1 MSVDTDLARDDRAQS
16 ARPRW
21 RRWALG
27 GAGLLALALG
37 GAWGLRERIAAD
49 AIDRELA
56 ALGLPAHYRIVSI
69 GLGREVLGA
78 VVVGDPAHP
87 DLTVERVEVVLR
99 YGLAGPVI
107 DRITLVRPRLAGR
120 LVDGQLHFGAL
131 DRLIYTTAPGPLRLP
146 DWTLAL
152 VDARGQIDSTYG
164 ALGFSADG
172 QGNLFNG
179 FAGTMGL
186 VVPQARLSATC
197 GAARTTLFAHLST
210 RNGRPHAEGPLRLGA
225 AHCGAMHMAGGEV
238 DLAAAGDAALA
249 DWTIDSR
256 LALGR
261 IAQGTGLALAGLG
274 GAAGLH
280 WQVGQGDLSGRV
292 TLDAHGLMNS
302 AVRLGHARFDGVVHA
317 RQGFAVIDWRG
328 DLNGDELA
336 RGPATLAALDRA
348 RAASAGTPVA
358 PLFAQITAALAR
370 QEPGSR
376 LAGSVGWHQDARG
389 WRLAV
394 PGLALRGGHGG
405 QTLAHLDQFAVVGGD
420 GHLPRVSGNFGTGG
434 PDLPA
439 IAGTMTA
446 KGLTGARFRLAMAP
460 YAAGGAQLAMPQ
472 ATLAQT
478 ADGAL
483 DFSGAMAL
491 SGPMDGGRIDGLVLP
506 VEGGL
511 TSDGRLA
518 LWRHCVTPSY
528 ARLRSGTTDLAPGR
542 VTLCPAGGAVLRSGA
557 RGISVAATLPAFGL
571 HGRSGTAPF
580 AFHAGA
586 ARVAWPGTTTLGA
599 VDLALGEGADANR
612 VHLAGATI
620 VADPATLGGRFSGG
634 EVAMAALPATV
645 HAADG
650 DWHFDQ
656 GRLTLSGG
664 QFTLTDRASPARFA
678 PVAAQE
684 ATLTLADQALSANLR
699 LIAPRFGSELA
710 RVAVQHDLASG
721 KGHAD
726 VTIAAL
732 AFHNPTGK
740 PGGKDSPSPLQPA
753 DLSML
758 AKGVIANAEGTI
770 RGNARFAWDTTA
782 KDGGLTGSGR
792 FGSDDFDF
800 AAAVGP
806 VDGLSGTIEFTDL
819 IHLVSAPHQ
828 ILKVGSINPGIEVD
842 NGVIDLQL
850 LPDQVVRLNRAA
862 WPFEGG
868 TLHLQPT
875 ELHMAVVEPRR
886 FTLLIDGLE
895 AGRFLQHINMSNLS
909 ATGTFDGH
917 LPLVFDGNG
926 GRIVGGQLVSRAP
939 GGNVS
944 YVGALSYRDLSPM
957 ANYAFKM
964 LRSVDYRAMTIGM
977 EGDLAGEVVTKVS
990 FGGISQGAGAQR
1002 NLITRQIARLPIRF
1016 DINVRTQFY
1025 QLISSLRSLYDPS
1038 MVRDPRDLGLVDA
1051 QGRPIHHHGSVTVGP
1066 ISPAV
1071 PGGPVVQPQ
1080 ASGTLP

>member
-1 MSVDTDLARDDRAQS
+1 MSVETDLARDDRARS

-49 AIDRELA
+49 AIDRELSV
-56 ALGLPAHYRIVSI
+56 LGLPAHYRIESI

-78 VVVGDPAHP
+78 ITVGDPAHP

-99 YGLAGPVI
+99 YGLGGPVI
-107 DRITLVRPRLAGR
+107 DRITLVRPRLHAR
-120 LVDGQLHFGAL
+120 LVAGQLHFGAL
-131 DRLIYTTAPGPLRLP
+131 DRLLQGPATAPLRLP
-146 DWTLAL
+146 DWSLAL
-152 VDARGQIDSTYG
+152 VDARARIDSTYG
-164 ALGFSADG
+164 ALGISADG
-172 QGNLFNG
+172 QGNLANG
-179 FAGTMGL
+179 FAGTMG
-186 VVPQARLSATC
+186 VVMPQAQLSARC
-197 GAARTTLFAHLST
+197 MAARTTLFAHVSA
-210 RNGRPHAEGPLRLGA
+210 RKGRLHAEGPLRLGA
-225 AHCGAMHMAGGEV
+225 AHCGDLQVAGGKV
-238 DLAAAGDAALA
+238 DLAVTGDAALA

-261 IAQGTGLALAGLG
+261 IAQGSGLTLAGLG
-274 GAAGLH
+274 GATGLH
-280 WQVGQGDLSGRV
+280 WQTGQGDLSGRV
-292 TLDAHGLMNS
+292 TLDAQGLASS
-302 AVRLGHARFDGVVHA
+302 AVRLGQARFDGVVHA
-317 RQGFAVIDWRG
+317 RRGFAAIDGRG
-328 DLNGDELA
+328 DLDGSGLA
-336 RGPATLAALDRA
+336 RGPATFAAIDRA
-348 RAASAGTPVA
+348 RAATAGTPLA
-358 PLFAQITAALAR
+358 PLVARIAAALAR
-370 QEPGSR
+370 QEAGSR
-376 LAGSVGWHQDARG
+376 LAGSVGWHQDQTG

-394 PGLALRGGHGG
+394 PGLALRGGQGG
-405 QTLAHLDQFAVVGGD
+405 QTLAQLDQFAVVGGD
-420 GHLPRVSGNFGTGG
+420 GRLPRVSGNFGTGG
-434 PDLPA
+434 PDLPV

-446 KGLTGARFRLAMAP
+446 KGLAGARFRLAMAP
-460 YAAGGAQLAMPQ
+460 YSAGGAQLAMPQ
-472 ATLAQT
+472 MTLAQT

-491 SGPMDGGRIDGLVLP
+491 SGPIGGGRIDGLVLP
-506 VEGGL
+506 VEGGIG
-511 TSDGRLA
+511 SDGRLA
-518 LWRHCVTPSY
+518 LWRHCVTPGF
-528 ARLRSGTTDLAPGR
+528 ARLRSGSIDLAPGR

-557 RGISVAATLPAFGL
+557 RGIGVAATLPGFGL
-571 HGRSGTAPF
+571 HGRSGDAAL
-580 AFHAGA
+580 AFHTGG
-586 ARVAWPGTTTLGA
+586 ARVAWPGTSMLGT
-599 VDLALGEGADANR
+599 VDLALGEGAQASR
-612 VHLAGATI
+612 VHLASATI
-620 VADPATLGGRFSGG
+620 AAGSASPGGRFSGG
-634 EVAMAALPATV
+634 AMSTPALPATLS
-645 HAADG
+645 AAEG

-656 GRLTLSGG
+656 GRLTLAGG
-664 QFTLTDRASPARFA
+664 QFTLTDRTSPARFA
-678 PVAAQE
+678 PVAARE
-684 ATLTLADQALSANLR
+684 ATLALAGQTLSANLR

-726 VTIAAL
+726 VTL
-732 AFHNPTGK
+732 AGLTFHNPTGK
-740 PGGKDSPSPLQPA
+740 PGGKDSPPPLQPA
-753 DLSML
+753 DVSDL

-770 RGNARFAWDTTA
+770 RGSARFDWDTTA
-782 KDGGLTGSGR
+782 PDGGLTGSGR

-806 VDGLSGTIEFTDL
+806 VDGLSGTLEFTDL
-819 IHLVSAPHQ
+819 IHFVTAPHQ

-868 TLHLQPT
+868 TLHLEPT
-875 ELHMAVVEPRR
+875 DLHMGVAEPRA
-886 FTLLIDGLE
+886 FTLVIDGLE

-909 ATGTFDGH
+909 ATGTFDGR

-926 GRIVGGQLVSRAP
+926 GRITGGQLVSRAP

-990 FGGISQGAGAQR
+990 FGGISQGAGAER
-1002 NLITRQIARLPIRF
+1002 NLITRQLARLPIRF

-1051 QGRPIHHHGSVTVGP
+1051 QGRPIHHHGSVSVGP
-1066 ISPAV
+1066 MSPAV